1 MDTKERVRIA
11 VTGHTNTGK
20 TTLIRTLMRT
30 VVGEVRDS
38 SNVTQEGQ
46 AYDYSGLQAIFVD
59 TPGFQHGL
67 RLTEYLDEK
76 EEDPNYKL
84 PRKTREKL
92 RFDLSAIESL
102 QTSQVALYVGS
113 LSIVPDDSYKEELS
127 VVKRVQPKVVGVLN
141 QTRKQL
147 TASDEDT
154 VAQRIAQWE
163 KVFKEHDV
171 EYIVFDA
178 FWDKPAKVNEIY
190 HAISSILDN
199 GYRSLFI
206 EGLNQFK
213 IRQAEIR
220 QESCSML
227 ATCIRE
233 CQEQAISVRKGEFL
247 EKEAREKIA
256 KKMYDANLVFLTKVF
271 ELYKIAAEFP
281 TESKDEIKLR
291 MTDSIDLGAR
301 FRTGS
306 LVATVIGTGAAAI
319 GATIGAGVGA
329 LLGGVSVIAGLQV
342 GAQIGGMLGSALGST
357 IVFSDNEDNVQV
369 KLESKEIEQIA
380 VANLAA
386 IWGLS
391 NLGFGRGTNLAQ
403 NEILLIKNKIFEL
416 KAFPSDLDW
425 ITVSQQEIIGHC
437 EAILKALEE
446 EDL

>member
-1 MDTKERVRIA
+1 MDTKDRVRIA
-11 VTGHTNTGK
+11 VAGHTNTGK

-30 VVGEVRDS
+30 VVGEVGDS
-38 SNVTQEGQ
+38 PNVTQEGQ
-46 AYDYSGLQAIFVD
+46 AYSYSGLQATFVD

-67 RLTEYLDEK
+67 TVTLYLDAK
-76 EEDPNYKL
+76 EADPNYKL
-84 PRKTREKL
+84 RKDTEEKL

-113 LSIVPDDSYKEELS
+113 LSIVPDDNIKEELS

-141 QTRKQL
+141 QRRKQL
-147 TASDEDT
+147 TASDENT

-163 KVFKEHDV
+163 KVFQEHDV
-171 EYIVFDA
+171 QYIVFDA

-190 HAISSILDN
+190 HAITSILDN

-220 QESCSML
+220 QESCFML
-227 ATCIRE
+227 ATFIRE
-233 CQEQAISVRKGEFL
+233 CQKQAISLRKGWFL
-247 EKEAREKIA
+247 EKEARAKIA
-256 KKMYDANLVFLTKVF
+256 EEVYDANSDFLTKVTR
-271 ELYKIAAEFP
+271 LYEIAAVFP

-301 FRTGS
+301 LRAGS
-306 LVATVIGTGAAAI
+306 LGAAVMGAGAAAI

-329 LLGGVSVIAGLQV
+329 LLGGVSVIVGLQV

-357 IVFSDNEDNVQV
+357 IVFSDNEDYVQV
-369 KLESKEIEQIA
+369 KLESKEIEEIA

-403 NEILLIKNKIFEL
+403 NEILLIQNKIFEL
-416 KAFPSDLDW
+416 EAFPSHLDW
-425 ITVSQQEIIGHC
+425 ITVSQQEIRGHC